1 MQQPCAL
8 FGSRVLMILT
18 RSSLVKEI
26 FERKLFVN
34 LKKPVVSKLSVKK
47 VKEKQVLL
55 SKQIIKSLSFLLKT
69 CNINFAVI
77 N

>member
-1 MQQPCAL
+1 
-8 FGSRVLMILT
+8 MILT